1 MGRNRQLIISVL
13 ALLSLALVTTG
24 VSYSLLDY
32 DQEKASS
39 QSKLVYQYQPTVDG
53 SQVITLKAT
62 RPSTDKEGKKLLTD
76 GNYFH
81 FTIDTSVEKGEEI
94 PYGIV
99 LSKDPSSTLSNELIK
114 VYLTEVVNGVEY
126 PVSTT
131 VEKNGTVKVLSDLA
145 QSDMLNEWY
154 TYSLD
159 EGVAE
164 SDGKGNFHKEYNL
177 RVWINGDSEIAPTV
191 STDGTL
197 VYPYQGQQAML
208 KVILYQK

>member
-32 DQEKASS
+32 DQEKATN
-39 QSKLVYQYQPTVDG
+39 QAKLVYQYQPDTDG
-53 SQVITLKAT
+53 SQIITLKAT
-62 RPSTDKEGKKLLTD
+62 KPSTDKEGKKLLTD

-81 FTIDTSVEKGEEI
+81 FTIDTSVLKGEEI

-99 LSKDPSSTLSNELIK
+99 LSKDPSSTLSNDLIK
-114 VYLTEVVNGVEY
+114 VYLTEVVNGIEY

-131 VEKNGTVKVLSDLA
+131 VEKDGTVKVLSSLTP
-145 QSDMLNEWY
+145 SDMLSEWY

-159 EGVAE
+159 EGVATNE
-164 SDGKGNFHKEYNL
+164 GNGNFHKEYNL
-177 RVWINGDSEIAPTV
+177 RVWINGDAEIEPTV
-191 STDGTL
+191 SSDGTL
-197 VYPYQGQQAML
+197 IYPYQGQQAML